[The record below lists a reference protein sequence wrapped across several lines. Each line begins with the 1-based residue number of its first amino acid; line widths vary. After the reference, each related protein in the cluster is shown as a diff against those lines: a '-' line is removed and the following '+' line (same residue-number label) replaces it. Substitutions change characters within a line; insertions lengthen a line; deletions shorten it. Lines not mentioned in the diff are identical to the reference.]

1 MKTFRKYK
9 NQCMMRQNIFSK
21 NDIIY
26 LFHDNRQND
35 CTTNIK
41 QIHTHKTNIQFYI
54 KYEVKRK
61 VKEKSE

>member
-1 MKTFRKYK
+1 
-9 NQCMMRQNIFSK
+9 MRQNIFSK

-54 KYEVKRK
+54 KYDVKRK